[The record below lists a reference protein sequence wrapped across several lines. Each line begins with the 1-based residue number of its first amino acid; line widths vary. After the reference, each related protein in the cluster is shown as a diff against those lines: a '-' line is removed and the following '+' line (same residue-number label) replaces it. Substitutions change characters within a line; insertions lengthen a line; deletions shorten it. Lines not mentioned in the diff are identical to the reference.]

1 MNKNLF
7 WLIALLF
14 TLSFG
19 FMSCAEDTTV
29 EDPYANWDDRNVRY
43 LDSIADVARANEI
56 PELNEV
62 GKWVIKCN
70 YKISNESS
78 LNPGLGGSS
87 VSTNP
92 FETPPSVNDS
102 VYMKVLEVGEGDGN
116 SPLFTDTV
124 SVYYRGELING
135 TVFDQ
140 SYTGDLNTEVHVPTH
155 FALQAK
161 QSSSVFGD
169 GLIVGWITALQWMKE
184 GDRVELYIP
193 ADLGYGTQSQSS
205 IPANSVLK
213 FDLKLEKVIHPD
225 GLESYSLKVD

>member
-87 VSTNP
+87 VSSNP

-124 SVYYRGELING
+124 SVYYRRKLING

-140 SYTGDLNTEVHVPTH
+140 NYSGDLNTEVHVPTH

-205 IPANSVLK
+205 IPANSVLI

>member
-19 FMSCAEDTTV
+19 FMSCAEDTAV
-29 EDPYANWDDRNVRY
+29 EDPYANWEDRNVRY

-62 GKWVIKCN
+62 EKWVIKCN

-87 VSTNP
+87 VSSNP

-102 VYMKVLEVGEGDGN
+102 VYMKVLEVGEGSN
-116 SPLFTDTV
+116 RISPLYTDTV
-124 SVYYRGELING
+124 SVYYRRELING

-140 SYTGDLNTEVHVPTH
+140 NYSGDLDTEVHVPTH
-155 FALQAK
+155 FALQAD
-161 QSSSVFGD
+161 QTD
-169 GLIVGWITALQWMKE
+169 GLIVGWITALQYMKE

-193 ADLGYGTQSQSS
+193 SALGYGTQSQSS

>member
-19 FMSCAEDTTV
+19 FMSCAEDTAV
-29 EDPYANWDDRNVRY
+29 EDPYANWNDRNVRY

-56 PELNEV
+56 PELNEIE
-62 GKWVIKCN
+62 KWVIKCN

-87 VSTNP
+87 VSSNP

-102 VYMKVLEVGEGDGN
+102 VYMKVLEVGEGSN
-116 SPLFTDTV
+116 RISPLYTDTV

-140 SYTGDLNTEVHVPTH
+140 NYSGDLDTEVHVPTH
-155 FALQAK
+155 FALQAD
-161 QSSSVFGD
+161 QTD
-169 GLIVGWITALQWMKE
+169 GLIVGWITALQYMKE

-193 ADLGYGTQSQSS
+193 SALGYGTQSQSS

>member
-87 VSTNP
+87 VSSNP
-92 FETPPSVNDS
+92 FVTPPSVNDS

>member
-19 FMSCAEDTTV
+19 FMSCAEDTAV

-102 VYMKVLEVGEGDGN
+102 VYMKVLEVGEGSN
-116 SPLFTDTV
+116 RISPLYTDTV

-140 SYTGDLNTEVHVPTH
+140 NYSGDLDTEVHVPTH
-155 FALQAK
+155 FALQAD
-161 QSSSVFGD
+161 QTD
-169 GLIVGWITALQWMKE
+169 GLIVGWITALQYMKE

-193 ADLGYGTQSQSS
+193 SALGYVPQSQSS

>member
-29 EDPYANWDDRNVRY
+29 EDPYANWEDRNVRY

-102 VYMKVLEVGEGDGN
+102 VYMKVLKVGEGSN
-116 SPLFTDTV
+116 RISPLYTDTV

-140 SYTGDLNTEVHVPTH
+140 NYSGDLDTEVHVPTH
-155 FALQAK
+155 FALQAD
-161 QSSSVFGD
+161 QTD
-169 GLIVGWITALQWMKE
+169 GLIVGWITALQYMKE
-184 GDRVELYIP
+184 GDRVKLYIP
-193 ADLGYGTQSQSS
+193 SALGYGTQGQSS
-205 IPANSVLK
+205 IPANSVLI

>member
-19 FMSCAEDTTV
+19 FMSCAEDTAV

-43 LDSIADVARANEI
+43 LDSIADVARAN
-56 PELNEV
+56 V
-62 GKWVIKCN
+62 DGKWEIYRN
-70 YKISNESS
+70 YKFANESTT
-78 LNPGLGGSS
+78 PGVWEES
-87 VSTNP
+87 
-92 FETPPSVNDS
+92 PSVNDS
-102 VYMKVLEVGEGDGN
+102 VYMKVLEVGEGSN
-116 SPLFTDTV
+116 RISPLYTDTV
-124 SVYYRGELING
+124 SVYYRGKLING

-140 SYTGDLNTEVHVPTH
+140 NYTGDLNTEVHVPTH

-161 QSSSVFGD
+161 QSSGVFGD
-169 GLIVGWITALQWMKE
+169 GLIVGWITALQYMKE

-193 ADLGYGTQSQSS
+193 SALGYGTQSQSS
-205 IPANSVLK
+205 IPANSVLI

>member
-14 TLSFG
+14 PLSFG
-19 FMSCAEDTTV
+19 FVSCAEDTTV
-29 EDPYANWDDRNVRY
+29 EDPYANWEDRNVRY

-87 VSTNP
+87 VSSNP

-102 VYMKVLEVGEGDGN
+102 VYMKVLEVGEGSN
-116 SPLFTDTV
+116 RISPLYTDTV
-124 SVYYRGELING
+124 SVYYRGKLING

-140 SYTGDLNTEVHVPTH
+140 NYSGDLDTEVHVPTH
-155 FALQAK
+155 FALQAD
-161 QSSSVFGD
+161 QTD

-184 GDRVELYIP
+184 GQRVELYIP
-193 ADLGYGTQSQSS
+193 ANLGYGDQSQSS
-205 IPANSVLK
+205 IPANSVLI

-225 GLESYSLKVD
+225 GIESYSLKVN

>member
-62 GKWVIKCN
+62 GKWVIKRN
-70 YKISNESS
+70 YKISNGGS

-87 VSTNP
+87 VGSNP

-102 VYMKVLEVGEGDGN
+102 VYMKVLEVGEGSN
-116 SPLFTDTV
+116 RISPLYTDTV
-124 SVYYRGELING
+124 SVYYRGKLING

-140 SYTGDLNTEVHVPTH
+140 NYTGDLDTEVHVPTH
-155 FALQAK
+155 FALQAD
-161 QSSSVFGD
+161 QTD
-169 GLIVGWITALQWMKE
+169 GLIVGWITALQYMKE

-193 ADLGYGTQSQSS
+193 SALGYVPQSQSS

>member
-19 FMSCAEDTTV
+19 FMSCAEDTNCGS
-29 EDPYANWDDRNVRY
+29 PYANWGDRNVRY

-62 GKWVIKCN
+62 GKWVIKRN
-70 YKISNESS
+70 YKISNGSS

-87 VSTNP
+87 VGSNP

-102 VYMKVLEVGEGDGN
+102 VYMKVLEVGEGSN
-116 SPLFTDTV
+116 RISPLYTDTV
-124 SVYYRGELING
+124 SVYYRGKLING

-140 SYTGDLNTEVHVPTH
+140 NYTGDLDTEVHVPTH
-155 FALQAK
+155 FALQAN
-161 QSSSVFGD
+161 QTD
-169 GLIVGWITALQWMKE
+169 GLIVGWITALQRMKE
-184 GDRVELYIP
+184 GQRVKLYIP
-193 ADLGYGTQSQSS
+193 AALGYGTQSQSS
-205 IPANSVLK
+205 IPANSVLI

-225 GLESYSLKVD
+225 GLGSYSLKVD

>member
-102 VYMKVLEVGEGDGN
+102 VYMKVLEVGEGSN
-116 SPLFTDTV
+116 RISPLYTDTV

-140 SYTGDLNTEVHVPTH
+140 NYSGDLDTEVHVPTH
-155 FALQAK
+155 FALQAD
-161 QSSSVFGD
+161 QTD
-169 GLIVGWITALQWMKE
+169 GLIVGWITALQYMKE

-193 ADLGYGTQSQSS
+193 SALGYVPQSQSS
-205 IPANSVLK
+205 IPANSVLI

>member
-29 EDPYANWDDRNVRY
+29 EDPYANWGDRNVRY

-62 GKWVIKCN
+62 GKWVIKRN
-70 YKISNESS
+70 YKISNGGS

-87 VSTNP
+87 VGSNP

-102 VYMKVLEVGEGDGN
+102 VYMKVLEVGEGSN
-116 SPLFTDTV
+116 RISPLYTDTV
-124 SVYYRGELING
+124 SVYYRGKLING

-140 SYTGDLNTEVHVPTH
+140 NYTGDLDTEVHVPTH
-155 FALQAK
+155 FALQAD
-161 QSSSVFGD
+161 QTD
-169 GLIVGWITALQWMKE
+169 GLIVGWITALQYMKE

-193 ADLGYGTQSQSS
+193 SALGYVPQSQSS

>member
-29 EDPYANWDDRNVRY
+29 EDPYGNWEDRNVRY
-43 LDSIADVARANEI
+43 LDSIADVARAN
-56 PELNEV
+56 V
-62 GKWVIKCN
+62 DGKWEIYRN
-70 YKISNESS
+70 YKFANESTT
-78 LNPGLGGSS
+78 PGVWEES
-87 VSTNP
+87 
-92 FETPPSVNDS
+92 PSVNDS
-102 VYMKVLEVGEGDGN
+102 VYMKILEVGEINGI

-124 SVYYRGELING
+124 SVYYRGKLING

-140 SYTGDLNTEVHVPTH
+140 NYSGDLDTEVHVPTH
-155 FALQAK
+155 FALQAD
-161 QSSSVFGD
+161 QTD

-184 GDRVELYIP
+184 GQRVELYIP
-193 ADLGYGTQSQSS
+193 ANLGYGDQSQSS
-205 IPANSVLK
+205 IPANSVLI

>member
-19 FMSCAEDTTV
+19 FMSCAEDTAV
-29 EDPYANWDDRNVRY
+29 EDPYANWNDRNVRY

-62 GKWVIKCN
+62 EKWVIKCN

-87 VSTNP
+87 VSSNP

-102 VYMKVLEVGEGDGN
+102 VYMKVLEVGEGSN
-116 SPLFTDTV
+116 RISPLYTDTV

-140 SYTGDLNTEVHVPTH
+140 NYSGDLDTEVHVPTH
-155 FALQAK
+155 FALQAD
-161 QSSSVFGD
+161 QTD
-169 GLIVGWITALQWMKE
+169 GLIVGWITALQYMKD

-193 ADLGYGTQSQSS
+193 SALGYGTQSQSS

>member
-19 FMSCAEDTTV
+19 FMSCAEDTAV
-29 EDPYANWDDRNVRY
+29 EDPYANWNDRNVRY

-87 VSTNP
+87 VSSNP

-102 VYMKVLEVGEGDGN
+102 VYMKVLEVGEGSN
-116 SPLFTDTV
+116 RISPLYTDTV

-140 SYTGDLNTEVHVPTH
+140 NYSGDLDTEVHVPTH
-155 FALQAK
+155 FALQAD
-161 QSSSVFGD
+161 QTD
-169 GLIVGWITALQWMKE
+169 GLIVGWITALQYMKE

-193 ADLGYGTQSQSS
+193 SALGYVPQSQSS